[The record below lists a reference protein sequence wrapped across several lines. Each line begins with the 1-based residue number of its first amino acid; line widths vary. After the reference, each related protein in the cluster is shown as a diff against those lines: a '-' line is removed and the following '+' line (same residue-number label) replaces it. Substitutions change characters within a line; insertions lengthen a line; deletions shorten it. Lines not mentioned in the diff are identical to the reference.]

1 MKQLS
6 DKTSDQWIDLKGP
19 NSGSGKIHIQH
30 LYFEKTSEINFEEE
44 FKIVFQ
50 YYLKEVEGTV
60 KFASI
65 NTVLRIVRENITSFS
80 EILKICKNFF
90 YNFLKFLEKL

>member
-30 LYFEKTSEINFEEE
+30 LYFEKTSELAFY
-44 FKIVFQ
+44 F
-50 YYLKEVEGTV
+50 
-60 KFASI
+60 
-65 NTVLRIVRENITSFS
+65 FS
-80 EILKICKNFF
+80 EKGLNFF
-90 YNFLKFLEKL
+90 FKLPEILLFDRMNYFDVYKTLTLFL